1 MQHES
6 GFGGLLKTYRVAA
19 GLSQNALAK
28 RVGVNPAYVNR
39 LESGER
45 RPSRRHYVLDLARE
59 LALDE
64 EQTNRLLEA
73 GGHLPRGFDRM
84 DAHDHTQRL
93 VADILSDEAIP
104 GHERDEFRQIITL
117 VAHRWRPEADGWAP
131 HGSRGHDQ

>member
-1 MQHES
+1 MVQQGS
-6 GFGGLLKTYRVAA
+6 GFGGLLKDYRVAA

-45 RPSRRHYVLDLARE
+45 RPSQRHYVLDLARE
-59 LALDE
+59 LKLNE

-84 DAHDHTQRL
+84 DAHDRTQRL
-93 VADILSDEAIP
+93 VADILGDEAIP
-104 GHERDEFRQIITL
+104 RQEREEFRQVIAL
-117 VAHRWRPEADGWAP
+117 VARRWRSGAD
-131 HGSRGHDQ
+131 

>member
-1 MQHES
+1 MVQQGS
-6 GFGGLLKTYRVAA
+6 GFGGLLKDYRVAA

-45 RPSRRHYVLDLARE
+45 RPSQRHYVLDLARE
-59 LALDE
+59 LKLNE

-84 DAHDHTQRL
+84 DARDRTQRL
-93 VADILSDEAIP
+93 VADILGDEAIP
-104 GHERDEFRQIITL
+104 RQEREEFRQIIAL
-117 VAHRWRPEADGWAP
+117 VARRWRSGAE
-131 HGSRGHDQ
+131 

>member
-1 MQHES
+1 MQQES

-45 RPSRRHYVLDLARE
+45 RPSQRHYVLDLARE
-59 LALDE
+59 LSLNE

-84 DAHDHTQRL
+84 DARDHTQRL
-93 VADILSDEAIP
+93 VADILGDETIP
-104 GHERDEFRQIITL
+104 RQEREEFRQVIAL
-117 VAHRWRPEADGWAP
+117 VARRWRVAAE
-131 HGSRGHDQ
+131 

>member
-1 MQHES
+1 VQQES

-45 RPSRRHYVLDLARE
+45 RPSQRHYVLDLARE
-59 LALDE
+59 LRLNE

-84 DAHDHTQRL
+84 DARDHTQRL
-93 VADILSDEAIP
+93 VADILGDETIP
-104 GHERDEFRQIITL
+104 RQEREEFRQVIAL
-117 VAHRWRPEADGWAP
+117 VARRWRVAAE
-131 HGSRGHDQ
+131 